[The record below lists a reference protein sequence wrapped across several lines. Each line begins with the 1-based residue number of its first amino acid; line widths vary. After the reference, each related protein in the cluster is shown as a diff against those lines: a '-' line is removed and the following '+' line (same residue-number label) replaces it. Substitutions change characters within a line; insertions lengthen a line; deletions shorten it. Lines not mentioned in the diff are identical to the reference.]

1 MISSEFTANSCL
13 PEEMSRALQL
23 TSFSVCRVELCTSLE
38 DLQETLLWERL
49 VQGTEATLQHSSQN
63 ATFSLGGKEVV
74 PPRPTAR

>member
-49 VQGTEATLQHSSQN
+49 VQGTEASQN